1 MKVRAVTVFA
11 AIDPSRVA
19 ASLSDA
25 GTLAEAVRQALEH
38 NGLEVQTVRLALPP
52 VDTVGTGVG
61 GAARLHDLALALD
74 TESPTAGFGFVS
86 VGTIDTVTLPD
97 GAWQPLLEAAP
108 TLVGATKQVAI
119 TATVGTR
126 TNAGAGTIAV
136 GACRMSG
143 DVVTAIARTG
153 NDGFGNLRFAAIA
166 NVAPHVPFFPAAF
179 HDRQPSAA
187 FGLAL
192 ECADVVESAFAG
204 AATLEHAR
212 TRLVNGLSATV
223 NRVAGVA
230 RGIAAAHPEARFAGV
245 DFSPA
250 PFPAPGSSI
259 GNAFEALGLPAFG
272 GPGTTFVASFL
283 TECLHEVARRTEMVG
298 QTAAGSFRPTGFS
311 GLMMPVL
318 EDATLAVR
326 AAEGHLSVERLLLAS
341 TVCGLGL
348 DTVPLPGD
356 IDGATLGSV
365 ILDMATL
372 AVRLDKPLTARLFPV
387 PGKRAGD
394 RVSWDFP
401 YFAPS
406 VAIPI
411 HGLPASGAIA
421 SATRH
426 HMRIA

>member
-11 AIDPSRVA
+11 SMDPACVTD
-19 ASLSDA
+19 SLRDA
-25 GTLAEAVRQALEH
+25 GNLAEAVRHAFDH
-38 NGLEVQTVRLALPP
+38 NGIEVQTIRIALPP
-52 VDTVGTGVG
+52 VDTIGTGTD
-61 GAARLHDLALALD
+61 GATRLRDLALALD
-74 TESPTAGFGFVS
+74 AEAPAHGFGFVS
-86 VGTIDTVTLPD
+86 VGTIDAVGLPD
-97 GAWQPLLEAAP
+97 GAWQPLVDAAP
-108 TLVGATKQVAI
+108 GLVGATTQVAI

-126 TNAGAGTIAV
+126 TSSGAGTISL
-136 GACRMSG
+136 GACRMAG
-143 DVVTAIARTG
+143 DVVAAIARTG
-153 NDGFGNLRFAAIA
+153 NEGFGNLRFAAIA
-166 NVAPHVPFFPAAF
+166 NVGPHVPFFPAAF
-179 HDRQPSAA
+179 HDRDRAMA
-187 FGLAL
+187 VGLAL
-192 ECADVVESAFAG
+192 ECADVVENAFTG
-204 AATLEHAR
+204 AASLEDAR
-212 TRLVNGLSATV
+212 ARLVDGLSHAV
-223 NRVAGVA
+223 NHVAAVVRSA
-230 RGIAAAHPEARFAGV
+230 LVAHPDARFTGV

-250 PFPAPGSSI
+250 PFPATGSSI
-259 GNAFEALGLPAFG
+259 GAAFEVLGLPAFG

-283 TECLHEVARRTEMVG
+283 TEFLHDVARRTGMHG
-298 QTAAGSFRPTGFS
+298 KTAAGSFRPSGFS

-356 IDGATLGSV
+356 TDGATLGAV

-406 VAIPI
+406 VALPL
-411 HGLPASGAIA
+411 HGGPVSGVIA
-421 SATRH
+421 STSRH
-426 HMRIA
+426 EMRLA

>member
-11 AIDPSRVA
+11 AIDPARVG
-19 ASLSDA
+19 ASLRDA
-25 GTLAEAVRQALEH
+25 GALAEAVRHALEQT
-38 NGLEVQTVRLALPP
+38 GLEVQTVRIALPP
-52 VDTVGTGVG
+52 VDTVGTGVE

-74 TESPTAGFGFVS
+74 AESPAHGFGFVS
-86 VGTIDTVTLPD
+86 VGTIDTVTLPN
-97 GAWQPLLEAAP
+97 GAWQPLLEGAP

-126 TNAGAGTIAV
+126 TNSGAGTIAI
-136 GACRMSG
+136 GACRMAG
-143 DVVTAIARTG
+143 DVVAAIARTG

-179 HDRQPSAA
+179 HDRQPSLA
-187 FGLAL
+187 FGFAL
-192 ECADVVESAFAG
+192 ECADVVESAFTG
-204 AATLEHAR
+204 ATTLEHAR
-212 TRLVNGLSATV
+212 THLVDGLSAVV

-230 RGIAAAHPEARFAGV
+230 RGIVGAHPEARFAGV

-259 GNAFEALGLPAFG
+259 GSAFEALGLPAFG

-283 TECLHEVARRTEMVG
+283 TECLHEVAQRTGMVG
-298 QTAAGSFRPTGFS
+298 ETAAGSFRPTGFS

-356 IDGATLGSV
+356 IDGATLGAV

-387 PGKRAGD
+387 PGKGVGD

-421 SATRH
+421 STTRH
-426 HMRIA
+426 DMRLA